1 MFSWLRRRPKADPDS
16 LGAFLLRQASFVAQK
31 TVYDYVRVKAG
42 RDDVRLFADPDFQT
56 ALRHCRW
63 QVWFGAAAD
72 VALVAEAWL
81 RPAAPGREAALGAG
95 IARLHAGM
103 HDAVDGLPPGEAA
116 AADAARDAF
125 PALLAAA
132 QALPPVAPD
141 KRALLADAPLFATLP
156 VHPDQ
161 RVGETPAIRGALRFH
176 IVSTQEEMERG
187 FDRDALAAA
196 LAR

>member
-1 MFSWLRRRPKADPDS
+1 MLSWLQRRRSADPAT
-16 LGAFLLRQASFVAQK
+16 LAAFLSRQAAFVTQK

-42 RDDVRLFADPDFQT
+42 RDEGRMFKDPDFQA

-72 VALVAEAWL
+72 VVLVAEAWL
-81 RPAAPGREAALGAG
+81 RPAAAGREAALA
-95 IARLHAGM
+95 AALAALHGHL
-103 HDAVDGLPPGEAA
+103 HDSVEGLPGSEAAA
-116 AADAARDAF
+116 AADARGAF
-125 PALLAAA
+125 ANLLAAA
-132 QALPPVAPD
+132 QALPPMPPD

-176 IVSTQEEMERG
+176 IVSTQEELERA
-187 FDRDALAAA
+187 FDREGLAAA